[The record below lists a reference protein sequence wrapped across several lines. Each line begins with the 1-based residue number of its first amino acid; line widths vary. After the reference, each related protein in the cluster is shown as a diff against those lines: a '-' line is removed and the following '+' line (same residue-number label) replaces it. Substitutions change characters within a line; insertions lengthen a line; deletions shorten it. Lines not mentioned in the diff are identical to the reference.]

1 MNKGFAPSFVH
12 EVHLIFGSPRE
23 FCYLIDINVIGV
35 LQCITKTRLC
45 LPALAYYC
53 TLTLT
58 LPRWINNRL
67 NPFLFLCWNARLAF
81 LYFSIFIFEP
91 RLGSFF
97 SSENEILFSSKKSVF
112 LKKNVFLFDFSYF
125 YCGFISFLFSSLCTF
140 NFLSVK
146 DIIRIL
152 RW

>member
-97 SSENEILFSSKKSVF
+97 FSKKKIFYFPQKRMFFSKRVF
-112 LKKNVFLFDFSYF
+112 FFLTFPIFTAVLFLFYF
-125 YCGFISFLFSSLCTF
+125 LRCALLIFC
-140 NFLSVK
+140 LS
-146 DIIRIL
+146 RIL
-152 RW
+152 LEY

>member
-12 EVHLIFGSPRE
+12 EVHLIFGSPQE
-23 FCYLIDINVIGV
+23 FCHLIDINVIGV

-58 LPRWINNRL
+58 LLRWINNRL

-97 SSENEILFSSKKSVF
+97 FSKKYIFPQKRVFSSKRMF
-112 LKKNVFLFDFSYF
+112 FLFDFSYF
-125 YCGFISFLFSSLCTF
+125 YCGFISFLLSFVVHFWFSVCQGYY
-140 NFLSVK
+140 
-146 DIIRIL
+146 
-152 RW
+152 

>member
-1 MNKGFAPSFVH
+1 MNKGFALSFVH

-97 SSENEILFSSKKSVF
+97 SSENGIFIF
-112 LKKNVFLFDFSYF
+112 LKKRMFFSKRMFFFLTFPIFTAVLFLFYF
-125 YCGFISFLFSSLCTF
+125 LRCAL
-140 NFLSVK
+140 LSVK
-146 DIIRIL
+146 GIIRVL
-152 RW
+152 K

>member
-97 SSENEILFSSKKSVF
+97 SSENGIFIF
-112 LKKNVFLFDFSYF
+112 LKKECFSQKECFFFLTFPIFTAVLFLFYF
-125 YCGFISFLFSSLCTF
+125 LRCALLIFC
-140 NFLSVK
+140 LS
-146 DIIRIL
+146 RIL
-152 RW
+152 LEY

>member
-23 FCYLIDINVIGV
+23 FCHLIDINVIGV

-97 SSENEILFSSKKSVF
+97 SSENGIFIF
-112 LKKNVFLFDFSYF
+112 LKKECFSQKECFSFWLFLFLLRFYFFSIF
-125 YCGFISFLFSSLCTF
+125 FVVHFC
-140 NFLSVK
+140 LSRV
-146 DIIRIL
+146 L
-152 RW
+152 LGY